1 MAYELNIDW
10 EELDDVFVEEYDCE
24 DTLPDD
30 IDEELRE
37 KGFKF
42 DEETGMYT
50 VIPKML
56 VLF

>member
-24 DTLPDD
+24 DALPDD